1 MRVSGCGWFRGAARR
16 GAPSRSVPWTVP
28 VSALRHQAERRAG
41 KGTPTSG
48 VGHSPPQAGGREE
61 TGPPP
66 RVGGV
71 WFRGPLGPRRPA
83 LRENWPALQ
92 ALSGAG
98 FALPRDAGSPGG
110 ARHSPPQAGG
120 REETGPPPRVG
131 GVWFR
136 GPLGPRCRSE
146 TPTGRTGR
154 RSKRCRRWF
163 RAPARC
169 RSETGAPSVV
179 GAGFALPR
187 DAGRR
192 CRSETR
198 RSVSGGA
205 PSVVGAGFALPR
217 DAGRRPALQALSAL
231 VSRSRAMPVGDR
243 RSKRCR
249 RWFRAPARCRS
260 ETGAPSVVGAGFAL
274 PRDAGRRRSKR
285 CRRWFR
291 APARCRSETGAPSVV
306 GAGFALPR
314 DAGRRPALQAL
325 SALVSR
331 SRAMPVRDRRSKR
344 CRRWFRAPARCRS
357 EALHRRS
364 KRCRRWFRAPARC
377 RSETGAP
384 CHGDP
389 GCRSRYPLRR

>member
-1 MRVSGCGWFRGAARR
+1 MLRTRPVDQSKAHPWSISALPVLPKPSGTFWPET
-16 GAPSRSVPWTVP
+16 GAPSVV
-28 VSALRHQAERRAG
+28 
-41 KGTPTSG
+41 
-48 VGHSPPQAGGREE
+48 
-61 TGPPP
+61 
-66 RVGGV
+66 
-71 WFRGPLGPRRPA
+71 
-83 LRENWPALQ
+83 
-92 ALSGAG
+92 GAG
-98 FALPRDAGSPGG
+98 FALPRDAGQRP
-110 ARHSPPQAGG
+110 ALQALSALVS
-120 REETGPPPRVG
+120 RSRAMPVG
-131 GVWFR
+131 D
-136 GPLGPRCRSE
+136 
-146 TPTGRTGR
+146 R

-169 RSETGAPSVV
+169 RSET
-179 GAGFALPR
+179 
-187 DAGRR
+187 
-192 CRSETR
+192 
-198 RSVSGGA
+198 GA

-274 PRDAGRRRSKR
+274 PRDAGRRPALQALSALVSRSRAMPVGDRRSKR

-331 SRAMPVRDRRSKR
+331 SRAMPVGDRRSVS
-344 CRRWFRAPARCRS
+344 W
-357 EALHRRS
+357 
-364 KRCRRWFRAPARC
+364 
-377 RSETGAP
+377 
-384 CHGDP
+384 
-389 GCRSRYPLRR
+389 

>member
-1 MRVSGCGWFRGAARR
+1 M
-16 GAPSRSVPWTVP
+16 P
-28 VSALRHQAERRAG
+28 VGDPH
-41 KGTPTSG
+41 
-48 VGHSPPQAGGREE
+48 
-61 TGPPP
+61 
-66 RVGGV
+66 
-71 WFRGPLGPRRPA
+71 
-83 LRENWPALQ
+83 RENWPALQ
-92 ALSGAG
+92 ALS
-98 FALPRDAGSPGG
+98 ALVSRSRAMP
-110 ARHSPPQAGG
+110 
-120 REETGPPPRVG
+120 VG
-131 GVWFR
+131 D
-136 GPLGPRCRSE
+136 
-146 TPTGRTGR
+146 R

-187 DAGRR
+187 DAGQ
-192 CRSETR
+192 
-198 RSVSGGA
+198 
-205 PSVVGAGFALPR
+205 
-217 DAGRRPALQALSAL
+217 RPALQALSAL

-274 PRDAGRRRSKR
+274 PRDAGRRPALQALSALVSRSRAMPVGDRHSKR

-291 APARCRSETGAPSVV
+291 APARCRETGAPSVV

-357 EALHRRS
+357 ETGTPALRVMVIPGVVLGIPCADRS
-364 KRCRRWFRAPARC
+364 PIWIQV
-377 RSETGAP
+377 SLE
-384 CHGDP
+384 HGIIDVD
-389 GCRSRYPLRR
+389 SSIT

>member
-1 MRVSGCGWFRGAARR
+1 M
-16 GAPSRSVPWTVP
+16 P
-28 VSALRHQAERRAG
+28 VGEG
-41 KGTPTSG
+41 
-48 VGHSPPQAGGREE
+48 E
-61 TGPPP
+61 
-66 RVGGV
+66 
-71 WFRGPLGPRRPA
+71 
-83 LRENWPALQ
+83 PALQ
-92 ALSGAG
+92 ALS
-98 FALPRDAGSPGG
+98 ALVSRSRAMP
-110 ARHSPPQAGG
+110 
-120 REETGPPPRVG
+120 VG
-131 GVWFR
+131 D
-136 GPLGPRCRSE
+136 
-146 TPTGRTGR
+146 R

-187 DAGRR
+187 ALQALSALVSRSR
-192 CRSETR
+192 CRA
-198 RSVSGGA
+198 GA

-274 PRDAGRRRSKR
+274 PRDAGRRPALQALSALVSRSRAMPVGDRRSKR

-314 DAGRRPALQAL
+314 DAGRRPALP
-325 SALVSR
+325 VSR
-331 SRAMPVRDRRSKR
+331 VVLGIPCADRSPI
-344 CRRWFRAPARCRS
+344 WIQVS
-357 EALHRRS
+357 LE
-364 KRCRRWFRAPARC
+364 
-377 RSETGAP
+377 
-384 CHGDP
+384 HGIIDMD
-389 GCRSRYPLRR
+389 SSIT